1 MGTSGRLSAPYAF
14 DRARSPLRASRN
26 RSEET
31 RRVDRIDVKTKLVE
45 TFVESFQTLPALND
59 SYVNRARIAVQGPR

>member
-45 TFVESFQTLPALND
+45 TFVESFQTFPALNRFLTI
-59 SYVNRARIAVQGPR
+59 RALIAQG

>member
-1 MGTSGRLSAPYAF
+1 MGTSGRLSVPYAF

-31 RRVDRIDVKTKLVE
+31 RWGRVDRIDVRTKLVE
-45 TFVESFQTLPALND
+45 TFVESFQTFPALN
-59 SYVNRARIAVQGPR
+59 RFLTIRTLIAQR

>member
-45 TFVESFQTLPALND
+45 TFVESFQIFPALN
-59 SYVNRARIAVQGPR
+59 RFLTIRTLIAQR

>member
-31 RRVDRIDVKTKLVE
+31 RRVNRIDVKTKLVE
-45 TFVESFQTLPALND
+45 TFVESFQTFPALN
-59 SYVNRARIAVQGPR
+59 RFLTIRTLIAQR